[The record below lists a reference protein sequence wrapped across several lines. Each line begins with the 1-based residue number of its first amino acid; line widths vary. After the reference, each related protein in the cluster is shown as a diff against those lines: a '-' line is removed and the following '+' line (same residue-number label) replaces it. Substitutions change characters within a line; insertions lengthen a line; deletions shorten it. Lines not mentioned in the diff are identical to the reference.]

1 MTVTRT
7 VAKPSWTART
17 LEKIRN
23 RIDARRVLDLK
34 QSPFAVL

>member
-1 MTVTRT
+1 MTAART
-7 VAKPSWTART
+7 ATKPAWTART

-23 RIDARRVLDLK
+23 RIDARRVLDLT